1 MEEEKLHP
9 KNVPE
14 NAPAHC
20 PGTDSSEAGQAA
32 PCAGCPNQDICK
44 SGQGS
49 QKQDPGN
56 KINN

>member
-49 QKQDPGN
+49 QK
-56 KINN
+56 